1 MFLALISRCKDEPYV
16 AEFVRYYLS
25 QGVDMIYLLDDGSDQ
40 AIYRDVLQNPKV
52 TIVPGK
58 NIVVGH
64 NGLRAFYPTIRH
76 QYEWLIHVD
85 MDEYIATRK
94 RAQATIRHELETTFK
109 DVHWVFVP
117 WVFMSCNSLEK
128 NPACLLQTNVYRP
141 DYDKPHPPSS
151 KGKFKHQRLCKSIF
165 RPAFFNGIM
174 PHNPI
179 EPVGKVTMVRSAK
192 RAMTEEVIRTA
203 HLVCYHYRYVSIEQF
218 LHKTKTNRFYKQ
230 HADDVRL
237 MLEHD
242 HPDLVDETM
251 RNKSLQILN

>member
-16 AEFVRYYLS
+16 AEFVKYYLS
-25 QGVDMIYLLDDGSDQ
+25 QGVDMIYILDDNSNQD
-40 AIYRDVLQNPKV
+40 IYKDVLQNPKV
-52 TIVPGK
+52 TVVPGT

-64 NGLRAFYPTIRH
+64 NGLRAFYPTIQH
-76 QYEWLIHVD
+76 KYEWLIHVD

-94 RAQATIRHELETTFK
+94 RAEATIRQELETTFK

-141 DYDKPHPPSS
+141 DYDKAYPPTSD
-151 KGKFKHQRLCKSIF
+151 GKFKHQRLSKSIF

-174 PHNPI
+174 PHNPTD
-179 EPVGKVTMVRSAK
+179 PVGKVVRVRTAD
-192 RAMTEEVIRTA
+192 RQMDEEAIRTA
-203 HLVCYHYRYVSIEQF
+203 HMVCYHYRYVSIEQF
-218 LHKTKTNRFYKQ
+218 LHKTKTNRFYLRL
-230 HADDVRL
+230 ADSVQT

-242 HPDLVDETM
+242 HPDLIDETM
-251 RNKSLQILN
+251 RDKSLKI